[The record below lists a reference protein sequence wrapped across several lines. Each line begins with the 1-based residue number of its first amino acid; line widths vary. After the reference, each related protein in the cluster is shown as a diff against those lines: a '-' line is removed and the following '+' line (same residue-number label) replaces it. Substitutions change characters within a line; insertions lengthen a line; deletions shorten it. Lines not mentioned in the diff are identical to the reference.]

1 MLVLAQHTLAASLGR
16 GPAAGLPSR
25 RGASGWRQASP
36 AAPRRPVRHSAPA
49 ACTTQLQ
56 QAQPEEPHG
65 RLQQL
70 QAQVAKLQVART
82 GLLHNSFLRGAVLC
96 GAAALLAAAAPG
108 AARAAAGAAASSGA
122 GGLIQSA
129 LSFVLHLDVHLGEI
143 VAKYGMATYGIL
155 FAIVFAETGLVV
167 TPFLPGDSLLFATGA
182 LAALGKLSLPLLVG
196 CYVVAATLGDAV
208 NYAIGNYLGTAAFK
222 SRLLKREHI
231 AKTEEFYDKYGGKTV
246 VLARFVPI
254 VRTFAPFVAGVGS
267 MSYGQFAAYNVAGAV
282 LWTAVCVGAGY
293 ALGNVP
299 AVHDNFSLVV
309 LAIVLV
315 SLLPIAWEMWSAK
328 REAAA
333 KAATGATPQSVPHS
347 TPAAAAAAVA
357 ATGLPPHPPSVDAA
371 AAAAQAKAREKLE
384 AGESDPPEA

>member
-1 MLVLAQHTLAASLGR
+1 M
-16 GPAAGLPSR
+16 
-25 RGASGWRQASP
+25 
-36 AAPRRPVRHSAPA
+36 
-49 ACTTQLQ
+49 Q
-56 QAQPEEPHG
+56 QP
-65 RLQQL
+65 
-70 QAQVAKLQVART
+70 
-82 GLLHNSFLRGAVLC
+82 AVLQ
-96 GAAALLAAAAPG
+96 GDF
-108 AARAAAGAAASSGA
+108 ST
-122 GGLIQSA
+122 A

-231 AKTEEFYDKYGGKTV
+231 AKTEEFYNKYGGKTV

-267 MSYGQFAAYNVAGAV
+267 MSYGQFALYNVAGAV

-309 LAIVLV
+309 LAIVVV
-315 SLLPIAWEMWSAK
+315 SLLPIAWEMWAAK

-333 KAATGATPQSVPHS
+333 AEAAAGAAPQAVPHS

-357 ATGLPPHPPSVDAA
+357 AVGLPPHPPSVDAA
-371 AAAAQAKAREKLE
+371 AAAAQAKAREKLR
-384 AGESDPPEA
+384 ADGSDPVEG